1 MSTLLRVARHGAL
14 ASLLVVAA
22 CGQSGV
28 AQQVNRS
35 TAQETTRATASPP
48 QAPVDT
54 LTAARLSGAFR
65 AAAERALPAVVYVSV
80 ESRPTTVR
88 VVPDFPYFSIPRT
101 PNERQ
106 VPVTGTGSGFV
117 FDSRGY
123 IMTNAHV
130 VRDAINVTVQL
141 HDGRVFDAEVVG
153 ADASTDVAV
162 LKINPRKG
170 ETLPIAELGD
180 SDNLR
185 VGDWVLALGNPLGL
199 EFTVTA
205 GIVSAQGRSIGI
217 LRQNSET
224 ALEAFIQTDAAIN
237 RGNSGGPLV
246 DLMGRVIGINTAIES
261 PNGYNAG
268 YGFAIPINLAR
279 RVASDLLEYG
289 ELRRPR
295 LGVEITDVTDVAAE
309 LYGLKDRSGALVSSV
324 QEGLPAA
331 RAGIQLGDVITAVD
345 GRPVRNGSELLVTLA
360 QYRPGDKVRLTVI
373 RDQKAREITVELAQF
388 ESVAARGPERKTRQ
402 TAEDLLGFSV
412 APLTS
417 NRARDLGYSGSE
429 GVVIREVS
437 PRITTGGLAPNMVVL
452 KINGQKV
459 TTPRDVERIAE
470 RLEPGDP
477 VAVVVWVP
485 GVGER
490 LVTYRTRR

>member
-1 MSTLLRVARHGAL
+1 MSTLLRVARRGAA

-28 AQQVNRS
+28 AQQ
-35 TAQETTRATASPP
+35 ADRATTQSVSRTAASEPP
-48 QAPVDT
+48 APIDT

-65 AAAERALPAVVYVSV
+65 AAADRALPAVVYVSV
-80 ESRPTTVR
+80 ESRPPTVR
-88 VVPDFPYFSIPRT
+88 AVPDLPFFRNPRT
-101 PNERQ
+101 PDVQQR
-106 VPVTGTGSGFV
+106 PVTGTGSGFV
-117 FDSRGY
+117 FDARGY
-123 IMTNAHV
+123 VLTNAHV

-162 LKINPRKG
+162 LKINPRKD
-170 ETLPIAELGD
+170 EVLPIAELGD
-180 SDNLR
+180 SDRLR

-199 EFTVTA
+199 DFTVTA

-217 LRQNSET
+217 LRQSNET

-261 PNGYNAG
+261 PTGFHAG

-279 RVASDLLEYG
+279 RVADDLMEYG

-309 LYGLKDRSGALVSSV
+309 LYGLKDRSGVLVNSV

-345 GRPVRNGSELLVTLA
+345 GRPVRNPSELLITVA

-373 RDQKAREITVELAQF
+373 RDRKPREITVELGQF
-388 ESVAARGPERKTRQ
+388 ETVAARGPERRARQ
-402 TAEDLLGFSV
+402 GAEELLGFSV
-412 APLTS
+412 APLTAAH
-417 NRARDLGYSGSE
+417 ARELGYSGTE
-429 GVVIREVS
+429 GVVIRDVS
-437 PRITTGGLAPNMVVL
+437 PRITTANLAPNMVVL
-452 KINGQKV
+452 RINGQKV
-459 TTPRDVERIAE
+459 TTPRDVERIAD

-477 VAVVVWVP
+477 VEVVVWVP
-485 GVGER
+485 GGGER